1 MMPVLSRK
9 LSIRQ
14 GLEGGGGSAG
24 GSQGGNAYSKGSK
37 FRGRGRGGGGKRGAK
52 GGGSSG
58 AKTQE
63 CQQCWGTV
71 MSPHPS
77 PPLDSY
83 QWAPGMFEEASLI
96 EFVKRHD
103 VAPLLPLRW
112 PDRPIRSSSHSARLR
127 QRFKKKLLIW
137 KIVGMISV
145 INGLYR
151 GRCEMLTSPSGCN
164 DRRMKVTDAR
174 ILAANRI
181 LQAAAAIANERR
193 GLDLTGIQLIQDVK
207 SQTSDASPQAVRA
220 THLSEPLQTMR
231 PGWNRINDELYG
243 MFTKSRCYVDSA
255 LAPSRTLITVAGY
268 IEYQFF

>member
-1 MMPVLSRK
+1 
-9 LSIRQ
+9 
-14 GLEGGGGSAG
+14 
-24 GSQGGNAYSKGSK
+24 
-37 FRGRGRGGGGKRGAK
+37 
-52 GGGSSG
+52 
-58 AKTQE
+58 
-63 CQQCWGTV
+63 
-71 MSPHPS
+71 MSPHPF

-127 QRFKKKLLIW
+127 QRFKKKLLIR

-193 GLDLTGIQLIQDVK
+193 GLDLTGIQL
-207 SQTSDASPQAVRA
+207 
-220 THLSEPLQTMR
+220 SEPLQTMR

-243 MFTKSRCYVDSA
+243 MFTKSRCYVDST